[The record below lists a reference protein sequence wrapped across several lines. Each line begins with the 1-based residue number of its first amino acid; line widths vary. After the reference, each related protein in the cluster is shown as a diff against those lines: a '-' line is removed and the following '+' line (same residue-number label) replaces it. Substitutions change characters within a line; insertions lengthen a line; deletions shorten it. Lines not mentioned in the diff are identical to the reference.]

1 MDLMGF
7 EARGWACRRVY
18 ACPAPIHFECS
29 CFHDFDKAEKEHLL
43 EENRKRKRQREAP
56 QNSAVIE

>member
-1 MDLMGF
+1 MGLST
-7 EARGWACRRVY
+7 CVRVSRSD
-18 ACPAPIHFECS
+18 PLRMLI
-29 CFHDFDKAEKEHLL
+29 FHDFDKAEREHLL